1 MDTVKYPDA
10 GHSGSSRASTSLES
24 SSATNIEMDTLEDP
38 PDHQLHHH
46 KHESVHESDPDSED
60 DSEGDDEGDRALLT
74 PRDRPRGWERS
85 RSRSPGPK
93 TRIWKQVQRIVIEVF
108 LPARDMAHPSAHGKY
123 STSRQ
128 ALHYC

>member
-1 MDTVKYPDA
+1 MDIVKYPDA

-24 SSATNIEMDTLEDP
+24 SSATNIEMDTLEDT

-108 LPARDMAHPSAHGKY
+108 LPARHGA
-123 STSRQ
+123 SFCSRQ
-128 ALHYC
+128 IFYL